1 MAKVKPEEE
10 LPPKTENE
18 KDDKQQAVAETET
31 IPIMTLNKVMD
42 EESAQEEMARTP
54 PEPESQDAK
63 GIGKCKVARL
73 KYDLACIIGGKIIAA
88 VSWKDEKGMDTEKI
102 GLVVEVESR
111 QGPLEHFTIWPVQSL
126 EDITAPVTHLE
137 INKTEL
143 A

>member
-1 MAKVKPEEE
+1 MAKAKPEE
-10 LPPKTENE
+10 
-18 KDDKQQAVAETET
+18 AETKEEVV
-31 IPIMTLNKVMD
+31 TLTTVMD
-42 EESAQEEMARTP
+42 EKSAQEEKVNVPA
-54 PEPESQDAK
+54 EPQSQETIAL
-63 GIGKCKVARL
+63 GKWKASCL

>member
-1 MAKVKPEEE
+1 MAKAKPEE
-10 LPPKTENE
+10 
-18 KDDKQQAVAETET
+18 AETKEEVV
-31 IPIMTLNKVMD
+31 TLTAVMY
-42 EESAQEEMARTP
+42 EKSAQEEKVNVPA
-54 PEPESQDAK
+54 EPQSQETIAL
-63 GIGKCKVARL
+63 GKWKASCL

-88 VSWKDEKGMDTEKI
+88 VSWKDEKGMDTEKV
-102 GLVVEVESR
+102 GLVVEVESH

>member
-1 MAKVKPEEE
+1 MAKAKPEEE

-42 EESAQEEMARTP
+42 EESAQEEKAHTP

-88 VSWKDEKGMDTEKI
+88 VSWKDEKGMDTEKV
-102 GLVVEVESR
+102 GLVVEVESH